1 MLGEESTRF
10 EDIVIPAG
18 TYAIFEIERC
28 KYPTQTYAELR
39 KRIAAEWLPSSDYI
53 LTDRPES
60 VVTHWYRKPEKEN
73 RYVELWFPVKKKGD

>member
-39 KRIAAEWLPSSDYI
+39 KRIVAEWLPSSDYI
-53 LTDRPES
+53 LTNRPGI
-60 VVTHWYRKPEKEN
+60 VVIHWYRKPERKPI
-73 RYVELWFPVKKKGD
+73 Y